1 MTCGLYTTNG
11 SSPQRATFL
20 FDAEIDCW
28 IPEQTDPPETYSFA
42 RGRSGSRAV
51 FTGTMNGGCVLCN
64 RSPRTVIVDA
74 ADEWQAD
81 LIVVGSHGRT
91 GLQRLVL
98 GSVSQSVVAHAHCS
112 GEVVRR
118 RR

>member
-1 MTCGLYTTNG
+1 MAR
-11 SSPQRATFL
+11 QVQE
-20 FDAEIDCW
+20 AERFTKAAGERIAAPALR
-28 IPEQTDPPETYSFA
+28 IET
-42 RGRSGSRAV
+42 AV
-51 FTGTMNGGCVLCN
+51 REGD
-64 RSPRTVIVDA
+64 PRTVIVDA

-91 GLQRLVL
+91 GLQRLML